1 MLEHGSK
8 AMIKFIIIKDSD
20 AEGHAAGPGVTSLEH
35 SDHVHSIEVA
45 ALWSSIKEGRF
56 ERQAK

>member
-1 MLEHGSK
+1 
-8 AMIKFIIIKDSD
+8 MIKFIIIKDSD